1 MRYILLLL
9 ITMSILSC
17 STTKQKIDVSKS
29 ETLSTKINT
38 EDSSI
43 LVRVISDKIN
53 TSLNFSDFSK
63 IKITYYTEKKDT
75 TGNQIIDRIEERE
88 NNIIA
93 HSKSDQ
99 KIIDSTNV
107 KNNTKTNYQEDKK
120 ITLITKTKTKT
131 KASPLIYI
139 TLIVAAVVLVA
150 VIVRVSK

>member
-17 STTKQKIDVSKS
+17 STTKQKIDVSTS
-29 ETLSTKINT
+29 EITSTKINK
-38 EDSSI
+38 EDSSL
-43 LVRVISDKIN
+43 LVRVASDKIN
-53 TSLNFSDFSK
+53 TSLNLSDFSK
-63 IKITYYTEKKDT
+63 IKITYYTDKKDT

-93 HSKSDQ
+93 QSNSDQ
-99 KIIDSTNV
+99 MIIDSTNV
-107 KNNTKTNYQEDKK
+107 KNNTNTNYQEDRK
-120 ITLITKTKTKT
+120 ITTIAKTKTKK
-131 KASPLIYI
+131 KASLLIYI

>member
-17 STTKQKIDVSKS
+17 STTKHKIDVSKS
-29 ETLSTKINT
+29 EIISTKINK
-38 EDSSI
+38 EDSSL
-43 LVRVISDKIN
+43 LVRVVSDKIN
-53 TSLNFSDFSK
+53 NSLNFSDFSK

-93 HSKSDQ
+93 QSNSDQ
-99 KIIDSTNV
+99 MIIDSTNL
-107 KNNTKTNYQEDKK
+107 KNNTNTNYQEDKK
-120 ITLITKTKTKT
+120 ITTITKTKTKK
-131 KASPLIYI
+131 KASLLIYI

>member
-9 ITMSILSC
+9 ISMSILSC
-17 STTKQKIDVSKS
+17 STTKQKIDVSTS
-29 ETLSTKINT
+29 EITSTKIKK
-38 EDSSI
+38 EDSSL
-43 LVRVISDKIN
+43 LVRVVSDKIN

-63 IKITYYTEKKDT
+63 IKITYYSDKKDT
-75 TGNQIIDRIEERE
+75 SGNQIIDRVEERE
-88 NNIIA
+88 NNITVQ
-93 HSKSDQ
+93 SNSDQ
-99 KIIDSTNV
+99 MIIDRTNV

-120 ITLITKTKTKT
+120 ITTITKTKTQK

>member
-1 MRYILLLL
+1 MRYIVLLL

-17 STTKQKIDVSKS
+17 STTKQKIDVSTS
-29 ETLSTKINT
+29 EITSTKINK
-38 EDSSI
+38 EDSSL
-43 LVRVISDKIN
+43 LVRVVSDKIN

-63 IKITYYTEKKDT
+63 IKITYYSEKKDT

-120 ITLITKTKTKT
+120 ITTITKTKTKK
-131 KASPLIYI
+131 KASLLIYI

>member
-1 MRYILLLL
+1 MRYILLLI

-17 STTKQKIDVSKS
+17 STTKQKIDVSTS
-29 ETLSTKINT
+29 ETTSTKINT
-38 EDSSI
+38 EESSI

-53 TSLNFSDFSK
+53 TSLNLSDFSK
-63 IKITYYTEKKDT
+63 IKITYYTDKKDT

-93 HSKSDQ
+93 QSNSDQ
-99 KIIDSTNV
+99 KIIDSTNLN
-107 KNNTKTNYQEDKK
+107 NNTKTNYQEDKK
-120 ITLITKTKTKT
+120 ITIITKTKTKQ

-139 TLIVAAVVLVA
+139 TLIVAAVVIVA

>member
-1 MRYILLLL
+1 MRYILLLI

-17 STTKQKIDVSKS
+17 STTKQKIDVSTS
-29 ETLSTKINT
+29 ETTSTKINT
-38 EDSSI
+38 EDSSL
-43 LVRVISDKIN
+43 LVRVVSDKIN

-63 IKITYYTEKKDT
+63 IKITYYSEKKDT